1 MYNKGKTCKEKSM
14 FINNVQIRNFRL
26 LFDSKINLNQDMCLM
41 IGRNNTGKTSF
52 MVLFEKFLNKL
63 SFDFNDF
70 SVGLR
75 ESILR
80 IDNNT
85 DVSELSIQL
94 ILNIKY
100 KSDDDLC
107 NLSEFIVDLEPER
120 LDVNILFE
128 CTIDKDKLLEGIARS
143 GNISKEKFIKKYLNE
158 FLIKSVYTFDS
169 TEDLKTENRYRLIK
183 KDFKEVDKL
192 IDFEMI
198 HAKRSVS
205 SSEEKRGTKVLS
217 GLTTSFFNSSNE
229 CSKDKFE
236 EINARIEKMDTELTA
251 TYESFFENFLKN
263 AKDFLSMQE
272 LKVISNLKTNE
283 IISDSSEVVYGDNSK
298 QLPEYLNGLGHMN
311 ILYLLLDI
319 EIKKSSLQQ
328 KNRDIKLLFI
338 EEPEA
343 HTHPQ
348 LQYIFA
354 SKISSIVSGLKGFQ
368 TIISTH
374 SPHIVAKH
382 PFANIR
388 YMLNKKINN
397 NPNIEILNFHE
408 ELEKK
413 YKNEKDSFLFLEQYL
428 SIESAELFFSD
439 KVIFIE
445 GISENIL
452 INSFISKY
460 DNQKIKED
468 EQKKEQDPGH
478 KISYIPLASQNL
490 TILQVGAN
498 AKAFKYFLELLN
510 IPSLIITD
518 IDTAEKKI
526 TNNKTSYHTA
536 SVEDPKSC
544 YTSNATIKYY
554 FDAPKVQTPEFKE
567 WYEKLIQHNLNT
579 NSKQVFIAY
588 QIKEKSYYA
597 RSFEDSFININL
609 DLIKNHVNSLWGIK
623 NSEII
628 ETETNIFELT
638 RGIIDKKSDFA
649 SSLLFLTHTKNV
661 DWKIPQY
668 IMEGIEWLQKQTN

>member
-1 MYNKGKTCKEKSM
+1 M
-14 FINNVQIRNFRL
+14 FINNIQIRNFRL
-26 LFDSKINLNQDMCLM
+26 LFDSKFNLNRDMCLM

-52 MVLFEKFLNKL
+52 MVLFEKFFKKL

-75 ESILR
+75 ESILA

-85 DVSELSIQL
+85 DVSELTIQL

-100 KSDDDLC
+100 ENDDDLC
-107 NLSEFIVDLEPER
+107 NLSEFIVDLDPER
-120 LDVNILFE
+120 LVVNILFE
-128 CTIDKDKLLEGIARS
+128 CAIDKEKLLEGITRS

-158 FLIKSVYTFDS
+158 FLIKSVYTFDCIG
-169 TEDLKTENRYRLIK
+169 DLKAENRYRLIK

-192 IDFEMI
+192 IDIEII

-236 EINARIEKMDTELTA
+236 EINKRIEEMDTELTA
-251 TYESFFENFLKN
+251 TYESFFENFLKS
-263 AKDFLSMQE
+263 AKDFLSMQG
-272 LKVISNLKTNE
+272 LKVISNLKANE
-283 IISDSSEVVYGDNSK
+283 ILSDSSEVVYGDNSK

-319 EIKKSSLQQ
+319 EIKKASLQQ

-354 SKISSIVSGLKGFQ
+354 SKISNIVSGLKGFQ

-388 YMLNKKINN
+388 YMLNQKKGE
-397 NPNIEILNFHE
+397 NPNITILNFHE

-413 YKNEKDSFLFLEQYL
+413 YSSEKESFLFLEQYL

-460 DNQKIKED
+460 DSQKSKED
-468 EQKKEQDPGH
+468 EKKKEQDPNH
-478 KISYIPLASQNL
+478 KLSYIPLASQNL

-526 TNNKTSYHTA
+526 KNNKTIYPA
-536 SVEDPKSC
+536 IAVEDPNSC

-554 FDAPKVQTPEFKE
+554 FDAPEVQSPEFAE
-567 WYEKLIQHNLNT
+567 WYKNLIEHNFQT
-579 NSKQVFIAY
+579 NCGLVYIAY
-588 QIKEKSYYA
+588 QNKERDYFA

-609 DLIKNHVNSLWGIK
+609 ELIKKYADSLWGIK
-623 NSEII
+623 NAEDI
-628 ETETNIFELT
+628 ETEANIFELT
-638 RGIIDKKSDFA
+638 KSIIDKKSDFA
-649 SSLLFLTHTKNV
+649 SSLLFLSHTKDV
-661 DWKIPQY
+661 DWNIPQY
-668 IMEGIEWLQKQTN
+668 ITEGIEWLQKQTN